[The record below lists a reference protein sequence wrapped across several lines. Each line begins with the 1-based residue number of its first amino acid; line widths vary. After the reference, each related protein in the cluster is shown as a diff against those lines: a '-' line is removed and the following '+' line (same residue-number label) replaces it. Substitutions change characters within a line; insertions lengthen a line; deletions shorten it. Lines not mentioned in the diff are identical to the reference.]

1 MLFEVSKT
9 DIQAL
14 DDSALRELVGRLCQ
28 SEAHARGIGSAAV
41 HFGGDQNASDGG
53 ADVEAD
59 FGAQCLLGGYVPKGH
74 TVFQVKKPSMP
85 PSVIR
90 QELCP
95 HGKLRPVFDTLAQ
108 EQGNYIIVS
117 SADDVS
123 SSARKK
129 RVDAIKTALGSLE
142 RHIHVN
148 FCDVSDLVSWCNQYP
163 AVVCWV
169 KHTFSLESIG
179 WQPYGDWSGAGAHAD
194 RYLTDEARLQ
204 TPGNPTVLSAK
215 DGLIAMREMLER
227 GGSSIRLTGLSG
239 VGKTRFVQALFE
251 NDAAEGALP
260 ADEVLYLDKQ
270 SPAKI
275 PPLEMIDILLRK
287 KQRAFVVVDN
297 CSAEEHRRL
306 TEKCVNNNSTV
317 SLLTVEYDVQDD
329 EPEDSKVYRMLP
341 SSNECIN
348 RLLEQRFPDWSSE
361 SCRRIAR
368 LSGGNARI
376 AIVLAKAAR
385 QERDFN
391 ALPDRELF
399 RRLFWQKG
407 QPNEEFHQT
416 AKVCSLVY
424 SFAVEGEN
432 QEKPQDLACLS
443 ALSELS
449 SETLYRN
456 ISQLEKKQLV
466 QSRGVWR
473 AVLPHALSNYLAK
486 EALDEIPIKRL
497 LNIMER
503 GTSHML
509 RSFSKRL
516 SYLHDSPRAQ
526 AIFRSWLTLPPL
538 SSPDKWNEMCRY
550 RLEDAAPVIPEDVL
564 EYLEIQSRGETG
576 SDRLRNCFDSHTL
589 QNILIQ
595 LAYEPDWFDRS
606 VMLLVMTMRP
616 GPGSPIGCE
625 LFQIIYSGT
634 HAPLSQRLSVIR
646 RLLNNPPAHIPNLG
660 VNYLEAAMRSGR
672 SLYPS
677 SSAMHDFGT
686 RRRDGGWYPHTHEDA
701 LEWYREV
708 VAFIQEML
716 PTLPETIQDTIQ
728 EKMADSL
735 HGLWISGLEDAVAH
749 CCRCMS
755 EGGDWWQGWIGL
767 GQIKEFCWE
776 DMEPGK
782 RELLSQLLDM
792 TEPKKQVNRAVCLLS
807 AGDWNL
813 QAFFP
818 CEDSVFENQVLR
830 DQIQALGKSLAEQP
844 ESLRQLLALIKNVNI
859 NGACFGEGLAE
870 GEPEAGAV
878 WPALRHAMEDQRD
891 TSIQLGYLKVHFARN
906 PTWVLELLS
915 EMECEGAVR
924 QAVYL
929 QSLLENSVELLT
941 HIVELLREG
950 KLRLSDIEQLQY
962 MIGDN
967 LIQEQDF
974 TRFIEKI
981 CSIEGG
987 LTTAVEFLAA
997 YSRKKHHL
1005 HKGGL
1010 SPEFQNFARPVILA
1024 YMRAARE
1031 VPRYSYQFYG
1041 FIADCFETA
1050 ATDIELSDLFQ
1061 TAPVAFIL
1069 WQRAVGYDSSF
1080 FTIAILPV
1088 ARSNTEIFLD
1098 VVVRLK
1104 RDDIGDWRLTEF
1116 WRQIS
1121 NVLNALEVSR
1131 IIAWAD
1137 TTEKR
1142 LQLAELCRP
1151 FLPDGTDR
1159 CKWSDLALALLHTT
1173 DGPVLLKTLLKQFS
1187 PDMWSGSRADI
1198 LRRRLVPVRELAAEA
1213 AYIETVQAILPQLE
1227 LMCTEADKTEAQWNE
1242 QRQSM
1247 YQQFEY

>member
-14 DDSALRELVGRLCQ
+14 DDSALRELIGRLCQ
-28 SEAHARGIGSAAV
+28 SEAQACGIGSAAV

-53 ADVEAD
+53 VDVEAN
-59 FGAQCLLGGYVPKGH
+59 FSTQCLLGGYVPKGH

-85 PSVIR
+85 PSAIQ

-95 HGKLRPVFDTLAQ
+95 HGKPRPIFDALAQ
-108 EQGNYIIVS
+108 EHGNYIIVS

-123 SSARKK
+123 SSAQKK
-129 RVDAIKTALGSLE
+129 RVTAMKTALGSLAT
-142 RHIHVN
+142 HIHVDFYDASALMN
-148 FCDVSDLVSWCNQYP
+148 WCNQYP

-169 KHTFSLESIG
+169 KHTFGLESIG
-179 WQPYGDWSGAGAHAD
+179 WQPYGDWSGDGSHVG
-194 RYLTDEARLQ
+194 RYLIDEARLQ
-204 TPGNPTVLSAK
+204 TPGNPTILSAK
-215 DGLIAMREMLER
+215 DGLIAIREILGR

-251 NDAAEGALP
+251 NDVVEGALP
-260 ADEVLYLDKQ
+260 ADKVLYLDRQ
-270 SPAKI
+270 NPVEI
-275 PPLEMIDILLRK
+275 PPLEMVDILSRTKLRI
-287 KQRAFVVVDN
+287 FVVVDN
-297 CSAEEHRRL
+297 CSAKEHRYL
-306 TEKCVNNNSTV
+306 TKKCVNNNNTV

-341 SSNECIN
+341 SSDECIN

-368 LSGGNARI
+368 LAGGNARI
-376 AIVLAKAAR
+376 AIALAKAAQ

-391 ALPDRELF
+391 ALSDRDLF
-399 RRLFWQKG
+399 QRIFWQKG
-407 QPNEEFHQT
+407 QPNEELHRT

-449 SETLYRN
+449 PETLYRN

-473 AVLPHALSNYLAK
+473 AVLPHALSNRLAK
-486 EALDEIPIKRL
+486 EALDEIPIHRL
-497 LNIMER
+497 LDIVGQ
-503 GTSHML
+503 GTPHML

-516 SYLHDSPRAQ
+516 SYLHDSPKAQ
-526 AIFRSWLTLPPL
+526 AVFREWLTLPPL
-538 SSPDKWNEMCRY
+538 SSPDKWNEMCHY

-564 EYLEIQSRGETG
+564 EYLETQSRGETDL
-576 SDRLRNCFDSHTL
+576 DRLRNCFDSHTL

-606 VMLLVMTMRP
+606 VMLLVMIIRP
-616 GPGSPIGCE
+616 GPGNPIGCE

-660 VNYLEAAMRSGR
+660 VNYLEAAMRSGHN
-672 SLYPS
+672 LYPS
-677 SSAMHDFGT
+677 MANMHDFGT
-686 RRRDGGWYPHTHEDA
+686 RRRDSGWYPHTHEDA
-701 LEWYREV
+701 LAWYREV

-716 PTLPETIQDTIQ
+716 PALPKTAQDTIQ
-728 EKMADSL
+728 KNMADSL

-767 GQIKEFCWE
+767 GQIKEFRWE
-776 DMEPGK
+776 DMTPGK
-782 RELLSQLLDM
+782 RALLSQLLDM

-807 AGDWNL
+807 TEDWSL
-813 QAFFP
+813 QPFFP
-818 CEDSVFENQVLR
+818 CEDSVFENQALTGE
-830 DQIQALGKSLAEQP
+830 IQALGRSLAKQP
-844 ESLRQLLALIKNVNI
+844 ETLQQLLALIKNVNI

-870 GEPEAGAV
+870 GEPEAGAI
-878 WPALRHAMEDQRD
+878 WPALRQALEDQRD

-915 EMECEGAVR
+915 EVEREGAVR

-941 HIVELLREG
+941 HIVELLMEG
-950 KLRLSDIEQLQY
+950 KLRLSDIAQLQY
-962 MIGDN
+962 LIGDS
-967 LIQEQDF
+967 LIREQDF
-974 TRFIEKI
+974 TRFIEKV

-987 LTTAVEFLAA
+987 LTTAVEFLAT
-997 YSRKKHHL
+997 YCRRKHHL
-1005 HKGGL
+1005 HKMEL
-1010 SPEFQNFARPVILA
+1010 SPELQSFARPVILA
-1024 YMRAARE
+1024 YMRTARE
-1031 VPRYSYQFYG
+1031 MPRYSYQFYE
-1041 FIADCFETA
+1041 FVADCFETA
-1050 ATDIELSDLFQ
+1050 ASDIELRDLFQ
-1061 TAPVAFIL
+1061 AAPAAFIS
-1069 WQRAVGYDSSF
+1069 WQRYVGCDSSF
-1080 FTIAILPV
+1080 LTIAVLPV
-1088 ARSNTEIFLD
+1088 ARNNTEIFLD
-1098 VVVRLK
+1098 VVVKLK
-1104 RDDIGDWRLTEF
+1104 RDGICGWRLTEF

-1121 NVLNALEVSR
+1121 NVLNALDVSR
-1131 IIAWAD
+1131 TIVWAD

-1159 CKWSDLALALLHTT
+1159 CKWSDLALALLHTA
-1173 DGPVLLKTLLKQFS
+1173 DGPVLLKILLKQFS

-1198 LRRRLVPVRELAAEA
+1198 LRCRLVPVRELAAEA
-1213 AYIETVQAILPQLE
+1213 AFTETVQAVLPQLE
-1227 LMCTEADKTEAQWNE
+1227 LMCREADKTEAQWSK